1 MQNPFSNKA
10 TQPCYC
16 VSLWVT
22 NSPEGICNKL
32 VLISDLKTVPLW
44 SAKKTKNNVRTCLDT
59 TLLLSW
65 FVMKAKQWCHLTRT
79 HCGNFDT
86 WHTWWAGPDRIGSLF
101 FFFFLCADFKGK
113 LFWILYQNEPNMHS
127 VGMWVTGCMMNLVLR
142 KCIEL
147 SLEFCGHKFHVGL
160 MIILTEPLNVL
171 GPLHTREAF
180 VE

>member
-1 MQNPFSNKA
+1 MISQEDKEQCQNVPWHNPIAELVCNESKA
-10 TQPCYC
+10 MMSSHED
-16 VSLWVT
+16 SLWKFLYMAYMMSRPRQ
-22 NSPEGICNKL
+22 NRQP
-32 VLISDLKTVPLW
+32 
-44 SAKKTKNNVRTCLDT
+44 
-59 TLLLSW
+59 
-65 FVMKAKQWCHLTRT
+65 
-79 HCGNFDT
+79 
-86 WHTWWAGPDRIGSLF
+86 

-147 SLEFCGHKFHVGL
+147 SVEFCGHKFHVGL